1 MAKLWEKG
9 YDLDPIVEQFSVG
22 RDPELDRAL
31 VAADAMA
38 SVAHARMLAAVGLLE
53 AEEADALIVVL
64 WAIAREGAAGVFRI
78 RRSDED
84 VHTAIEARLIQDVG
98 DAGKRIHTGR
108 SRNDQVLVALR
119 LYQREAL
126 LSITDYGLQLASLL
140 IERAATER
148 ESLMP
153 GRTHLQIAM
162 PSTFGLWLA
171 AWAEQLLDDLQLLD
185 TCSALVDR
193 SPLGSA
199 ASYGVPL
206 PLDREYVAGE
216 LGFAAVHNNVLA
228 VQLSRGALDAQLVGA
243 LTGVATTLGRMAQ
256 DLMLFALPELGYVKL
271 PEAFC
276 TGSSIMPQ
284 KRNPDLLELM
294 RSRAAVIDGWATQ
307 LRGVVRGLPS
317 GYNRDLQDSK
327 EATLRGLSAVIEELQ
342 LATKL
347 VGELEIDRD
356 RMRAALSPEVFATDH
371 AYNLVREGVPFR
383 EAYRRAAE
391 QYADLPLPD
400 LQQVVSQRTATG
412 APGNLNLSAATTR
425 IEQLSATVDERR
437 QRHNDAIER
446 CLGGLI
452 PLVDGALVA
461 S

>member
-22 RDPELDRAL
+22 RDPDLDRAL
-31 VAADAMA
+31 VVADAMA
-38 SVAHARMLAAVGLLE
+38 SVAHARMLATVGLLE
-53 AEEADALIVVL
+53 AEQADALIVVL
-64 WAIAREGAAGVFRI
+64 QAIAREGAAGTFHI
-78 RRSDED
+78 GRSDED

-108 SRNDQVLVALR
+108 SRNDQVLVAQR

-126 LSITDYGLQLASLL
+126 LSIMDHGLQLASLL
-140 IERAATER
+140 TERAAAER

-162 PSTFGLWLA
+162 PSTFGLWLG

-185 TCSALVDR
+185 VCTALVDR
-193 SPLGSA
+193 CPLGSA

-206 PLDREYVAGE
+206 PLDREYVADD

-243 LTGVATTLGRMAQ
+243 ISGVATTLGRMAQ

-327 EATLRGLSAVIEELQ
+327 EATLRGLSAVTEELQ
-342 LATKL
+342 LATQL

-356 RMRAALSPEVFATDH
+356 RMRAALGPEVFATDH
-371 AYNLVREGVPFR
+371 AYDLVRKGVPFR

-425 IEQLSATVDERR
+425 IEQLRSTADRR
-437 QRHNDAIER
+437 AQRHRDAVER

-452 PLVDGALVA
+452 RLVDGALVA